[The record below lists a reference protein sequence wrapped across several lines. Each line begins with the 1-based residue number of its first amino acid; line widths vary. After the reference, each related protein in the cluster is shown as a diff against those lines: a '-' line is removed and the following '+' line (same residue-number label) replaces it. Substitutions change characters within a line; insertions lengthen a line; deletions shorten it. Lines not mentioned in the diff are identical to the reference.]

1 MVIQRHWVIFVVIDA
16 CHIAIPSDT
25 SAEESG
31 IELALGLS
39 WVLLECLV
47 PASFQIV
54 GPRDIAWMELTM
66 GSILNQNKDIDG
78 KSSSEN
84 HDSIKDGSSCEDNAK
99 STNVPGE

>member
-1 MVIQRHWVIFVVIDA
+1 MSSLPIIDIHLNKHVRRMVIQRHWVIFVVIDA

-54 GPRDIAWMELTM
+54 GPRDIA
-66 GSILNQNKDIDG
+66 
-78 KSSSEN
+78 
-84 HDSIKDGSSCEDNAK
+84 
-99 STNVPGE
+99 

>member
-1 MVIQRHWVIFVVIDA
+1 
-16 CHIAIPSDT
+16 
-25 SAEESG
+25 
-31 IELALGLS
+31 
-39 WVLLECLV
+39 
-47 PASFQIV
+47 
-54 GPRDIAWMELTM
+54 MELTM